1 MCCLTPYCKTRFR
14 AAYTERIP
22 LTPCL
27 YIRASELPS
36 STKQAE
42 REVLQQALF
51 AQVAMASCQC
61 YETVARPCTQDQQN
75 HSLGQ
80 KYELASRG
88 LKKEG
93 TQNGKATA
101 KCQTQC
107 KSGKQAEGGVVKTG
121 TLCTSNNGLSTP
133 APACN
138 AKTSRRGERKKGLL
152 QRIKDGISGHSDKG
166 GGSSSSSESDSD
178 DEKSGKRKVRTVP
191 VVVNESILTVLTY
204 ETAKLMG
211 SYQMLM
217 VSPYLERNGG
227 R

>member
-1 MCCLTPYCKTRFR
+1 MCCLTPYCKSRFK
-14 AAYTERIP
+14 AAYSERIP

-80 KYELASRG
+80 KYEVPSRG

-107 KSGKQAEGGVVKTG
+107 QSGKQAEGGVVKTG
-121 TLCTSNNGLSTP
+121 TLCTSTNGLSTP

-152 QRIKDGISGHSDKG
+152 QRIKDGISGHSDG

-204 ETAKLMG
+204 ETTSAYILTC
-211 SYQMLM
+211 
-217 VSPYLERNGG
+217 VSFYDTLQN
-227 R
+227 